1 MKNKISA
8 LMDGELDNV
17 DIADTI
23 TQIKKTE
30 ELRNEWAT
38 YHLIG
43 DTLRQSVVV
52 PIDIASHVSK
62 RLAAEPTVL
71 TSRTL
76 TEHKGRVFTLAVAA
90 SVMTVVAAAVWIS
103 MQTTDLP
110 LEPIT
115 DKSVLQAAVQV
126 EPTVITAVITAPV
139 PSPAQINDYLLAH
152 WKFSPRTAMHGAA
165 PYIRT
170 VADSDERSTR

>member
-23 TQIKKTE
+23 AQIKKTE

-52 PIDIASHVSK
+52 PIDIASNVSM

-71 TSRTL
+71 APRSPTK
-76 TEHKGRVFTLAVAA
+76 HKSRVFALSVAASMMTAVAA
-90 SVMTVVAAAVWIS
+90 VVWMS
-103 MQTTDLP
+103 MQTMDRP

-115 DKSVLQAAVQV
+115 EKSVLQAAVQT
-126 EPTVITAVITAPV
+126 EPTVISASVLA
-139 PSPAQINDYLLAH
+139 PAQINDYLLAH
-152 WKFSPRTAMHGAA
+152 GEFSPRTAMHGAV

-170 VADSDERSTR
+170 VADSDKRSTR

>member
-1 MKNKISA
+1 MKHQISP

-103 MQTTDLP
+103 MQTMDLP

-115 DKSVLQAAVQV
+115 DKSVLQAVVQV
-126 EPTVITAVITAPV
+126 EPTVITASV

-152 WKFSPRTAMHGAA
+152 WEFSPRTAMHGAA

>member
-23 TQIKKTE
+23 AQIKKTE

-52 PIDIASHVSK
+52 PIDIAPNVSM

-71 TSRTL
+71 APRSP
-76 TEHKGRVFTLAVAA
+76 TEHKSRVFALSVAASIMTAVAA
-90 SVMTVVAAAVWIS
+90 VVWMS
-103 MQTTDLP
+103 MQTMDRP

-115 DKSVLQAAVQV
+115 EKSVLQAAVQT
-126 EPTVITAVITAPV
+126 EPTVISASVLA
-139 PSPAQINDYLLAH
+139 PAQINDYLLAH
-152 WKFSPRTAMHGAA
+152 WEFSPRTAMHGAA

-170 VADSDERSTR
+170 VADSDKRSTR